1 VEAPVTLA
9 PERPLWSGSPSQI
22 INLGPFIGWGLL
34 VWLVIPVFIILWRW
48 LETRNLRYE
57 LTTERLRVRSGV
69 FNRKLDELELYRVRD
84 YRFEQPFFLR
94 LLGLGNVL
102 LTTADKSNPSVTLR
116 AIRDGEAL
124 REQIRNAVEACRVAK
139 RVRELDVD
147 I

>member
-1 VEAPVTLA
+1 VTLA

>member
-1 VEAPVTLA
+1 VTLA

-57 LTTERLRVRSGV
+57 LTTERLRIRSGV

-84 YRFEQPFFLR
+84 YRFEQPLFLR
-94 LLGLGNVL
+94 LFGLGNVL
-102 LTTADKSNPSVTLR
+102 LTTVDKSNPSVTLR

-147 I
+147 L

>member
-1 VEAPVTLA
+1 VTLA

-34 VWLVIPVFIILWRW
+34 VWLVIPIFIILWRW

-84 YRFEQPFFLR
+84 YRFEQPLFLR
-94 LLGLGNVL
+94 LFGLGNVL

>member
-1 VEAPVTLA
+1 VTLA

-34 VWLVIPVFIILWRW
+34 VWLVIPIFIILWRW